1 MKRWL
6 ILALAAMAALST
18 RADGDMRPATAAER
32 AFLKKVEGVIC
43 AALPP
48 GPAGWTVAE
57 KSERESFDQVSA
69 GAAKH
74 PMEVRCFIAWKD
86 QARLRQAQSRLLEE
100 SAPLV
105 SQGPREEQEALMDR
119 MNVLGEKFAA
129 AINKNDT
136 AEVQRIQKEMEAVGQ
151 KLRAIGE
158 AQNQAFQ
165 SVAQKNAAKDAE
177 AEVLLVLNSREE
189 TIPQGAVREQPIQ
202 GATVYRIEEGEFVN
216 EAWREGTTVAFLGA
230 WTLAKENWGTV
241 MRPSHQ
247 PGAPGT
253 SVQNVFVRVQA
264 DKVRARKL
272 LEGVDWA
279 SLKGLMA
286 AP

>member
-6 ILALAAMAALST
+6 ILALGAAAALT
-18 RADGDMRPATAAER
+18 TWADGDMRPATAAER
-32 AFLKKVEGVIC
+32 AFLKKAEGVVC

-48 GPAGWTVAE
+48 GPAGWAVTE
-57 KSERESFDQVSA
+57 RSEREPFDQVSA
-69 GAAKH
+69 GAARH
-74 PMEVRCFIAWKD
+74 PMEVRCFIAWQD
-86 QARLRQAQSRLLEE
+86 QARRRQAQSRLLEE
-100 SAPLV
+100 STPLV
-105 SQGPREEQEALMDR
+105 SQGPGEEQEALMDR
-119 MNVLGEKFAA
+119 MNALGEKFAA

-158 AQNQAFQ
+158 AQNKAFQ
-165 SVAQKNAAKDAE
+165 SVARKNAAKDAE
-177 AEVLLVLNSREE
+177 AEVLLVINSREE
-189 TIPQGAVREQPIQ
+189 TIPEGSVREAPVQ
-202 GATVYRIEEGEFVN
+202 GATVYRIEEGEFVSD
-216 EAWREGTTVAFLGA
+216 AWREGTTVAFLGA
-230 WTLAKENWGTV
+230 WTLAKESWGTL
-241 MRPSHQ
+241 MRPSHK

-253 SVQNVFVRVQA
+253 SVQNVFVRIKA

-286 AP
+286 TP

>member
-1 MKRWL
+1 MKKWL
-6 ILALAAMAALST
+6 ILALGVAAALAT
-18 RADGDMRPATAAER
+18 WADGDMPSATAGER
-32 AFLKKVEGVIC
+32 AFLKKAEGVAC

-48 GPAGWTVAE
+48 GPAGWVVME
-57 KSERESFDQVSA
+57 RSEREPFDQVSA
-69 GAAKH
+69 GAARH
-74 PMEVRCFIAWKD
+74 PMEVRCFIAWQD

-100 SAPLV
+100 SAPLA
-105 SQGPREEQEALMDR
+105 SQGPVEEQEALMDR
-119 MNVLGEKFAA
+119 MNALGEKLSA

-136 AEVQRIQKEMEAVGQ
+136 AEAQRIQKEMEGVGQ

-158 AQNQAFQ
+158 AQNKAFEN
-165 SVAQKNAAKDAE
+165 VARKNAAKDAE
-177 AEVLLVLNSREE
+177 AEVLLVLNGREE
-189 TIPQGAVREQPIQ
+189 TIPQGSVREAPVQ

-216 EAWREGTTVAFLGA
+216 DSWREGTTVAFLGA
-230 WTLAKENWGTV
+230 WRLAEESGGKL
-241 MRPSHQ
+241 MRPSHK

-253 SVQNVFVRVQA
+253 SVQNVFVRIKA